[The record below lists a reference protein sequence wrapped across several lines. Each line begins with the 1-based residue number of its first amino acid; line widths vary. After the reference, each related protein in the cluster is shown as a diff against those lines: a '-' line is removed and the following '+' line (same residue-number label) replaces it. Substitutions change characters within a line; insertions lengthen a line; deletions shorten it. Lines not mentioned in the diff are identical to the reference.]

1 MVNKPNSITI
11 DLSALV
17 HNLGQIRTLAGKGVR
32 IMGVVKADAYGHG
45 LLPVSQTL
53 EKDNI
58 DCLGV
63 AYLHEA
69 VELRRSGI
77 RTPIVILGGIQTR
90 EEAREV
96 VEKDLTPVLYN
107 LTSAEVLARESEQ
120 QGKKTA
126 IHLKVDTGMGRLG
139 ISYTEIGPFIQRIS
153 TLKSLD
159 LEALTSHLSSAD
171 RSDDDFTNTQIKRFK
186 EAVEAARSQGC
197 HLLFN
202 SLANSAGIMSHQGA
216 RFEMVRPGISLYGG
230 LPSPEFSC
238 PVSLRPVMS
247 FKGRVLQIRDLPD
260 RTPVSYGQTFY
271 TNGPRRIAILST
283 GYADG
288 LPRSMS
294 NAGNVLIRGK
304 KAPIVGMICMNLTA
318 TDITSIKDAEAGDE
332 AVFLGSQGGQTITGD
347 DVARSADTIS
357 YEVFC
362 SLGLRNTKEYLS

>member
-17 HNLGQIRTLAGKGVR
+17 HNLGQIRQLAGKETR

-53 EKDNI
+53 EKNYI

-69 VELRRSGI
+69 VELRKSGI
-77 RTPIVILGGIQTR
+77 RPPIVILGGIQTR

-96 VEKDLTPVLYN
+96 VEKDLTPVLYD
-107 LTSAEVLARESEQ
+107 LTSAEVLARESDQ

-171 RSDDDFTNTQIKRFK
+171 KSEDDFTNTQIKRFK
-186 EAVEAARSQGC
+186 QAVEAARSLGC
-197 HLLFN
+197 HLPFN
-202 SLANSAGIMSHQGA
+202 SLANSAGIIGRQGG
-216 RFEMVRPGISLYGG
+216 RFEMVRPGIALYGG

-238 PVSLRPVMS
+238 PVSLRPVMY
-247 FKGRVLQIRDLPD
+247 FKGSVLQIRDLPD

-271 TNGPRRIAILST
+271 TNGPRRIAILSA

-318 TDITSIKDAEAGDE
+318 ADITGIKDATAGDD

-362 SLGLRNTKEYLS
+362 SLGLRNTKEYIS